1 MTTSAKHCLHKI
13 SLLFVLALALVG
25 GAVQAAVNTSPL
37 FIELSDAMS
46 AVKQNDRARA
56 TPHLQALKQTFTALD
71 NHDSP
76 AGQKVSAA
84 LDAALARPD
93 AASLESLSRA
103 LYTFEKEGV

>member
-56 TPHLQALKQTFTALD
+56 TPHLQTLQQQFSALN

-76 AGQKVSAA
+76 AG
-84 LDAALARPD
+84 
-93 AASLESLSRA
+93 
-103 LYTFEKEGV
+103 